1 MPYRENGPLKQVA
14 MMQLIAYPQRSEWPG
29 LLKRPGASA
38 QSLESAV
45 EEVFTA
51 VREKGDAAVRDFTLQ
66 FDGVSLES
74 LKLPDSEISRL
85 ATQVPVELRE
95 AIDLAYENIR
105 LFHEAQKTGPVRV
118 ETRPGVACWQEK
130 KPIDKVGIY
139 IPGGTAPLFSTVLML
154 AIPAAIAGCREVV
167 LCSPPDAAGNLHPAI
182 CYAAQ
187 KCGVRTVCRVG
198 GIQAIAAMTFG
209 TREIPAVYKIFGPG
223 NQYVTQAKQ
232 RAVREGVA
240 IDMPAGPSE
249 VLVAADDS
257 AHPAYIAADLLS
269 QAEHGRDS
277 QVLLLTD
284 DAELPGAVRRE
295 LDAML
300 RDLPRRD
307 IASDAIDNSRIIL
320 LDSAGEIAD
329 MINQYAPEH
338 LIICHRQEEF
348 LLQEIR
354 NAGSVFLGNLT
365 PESAGDYA
373 SGTNHTLPTNGYAR
387 QYSGVNLD
395 SYTKAITFQRLSD
408 RGVREIGPA
417 IITMAEAEGLT
428 AHALAMKLRVADVRE
443 APNKKETE
451 DA

>member
-1 MPYRENGPLKQVA
+1 
-14 MMQLIAYPQRSEWPG
+14 MMQLIAYPQRSEWPA